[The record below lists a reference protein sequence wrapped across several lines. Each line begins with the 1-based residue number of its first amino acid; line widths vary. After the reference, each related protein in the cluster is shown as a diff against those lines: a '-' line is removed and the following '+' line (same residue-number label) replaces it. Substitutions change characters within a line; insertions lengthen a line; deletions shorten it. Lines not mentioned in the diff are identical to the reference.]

1 MDNIQDIL
9 EEKHYTLKELQELQ
23 AIFKNDTNP
32 ANALGTNVAH
42 GLEAGGHPF
51 AGLWTTP
58 GPRPDMW
65 STLVRM
71 TTLASMLVRTQTTR
85 TEREE
90 FEVFTGVKD
99 GTGANAVNACDPAP
113 KAGLAKGCIQRAFF
127 GRIRM
132 DTDTNDLSALGGYV
146 NYADYDRNIVNLV
159 MQQNK
164 FVPDVLQNATNPNSQ
179 EFMQLFTA
187 GIQLERVVEQVL
199 FQGVNTVADGASTFK
214 GISREWDGFDTQI
227 GVGKVDARTNIAC
240 PAVDS
245 LVSSWGS
252 ALLSASILG
261 PNSVSYNFVEVL
273 TEMWHV
279 LNTRSDEMG
288 MSPTQWILVMHPDM
302 FRAVTR
308 VWGCIYITSGCTTAS
323 VGSPN
328 NMDAASQKRM
338 TDDMFDNKFLWMD
351 GQRVPVVLSRG
362 MANTQVGNG
371 FRGDIYFIP
380 LQSLGIQTTYLEFF
394 DLANPVASGFAGV
407 LGAPTNYRTTNGGAF
422 WMGRLDT
429 PPCIQYRLGARPRL
443 IMRTPWLAA
452 RLTNVVYRNY
462 LYTNDPLPGTTYHFD
477 GGTDQR
483 YSPTLF

>member
-9 EEKHYTLKELQELQ
+9 EEKQYTLAELKELMQVL
-23 AIFKNDTNP
+23 KHDTNP
-32 ANALGTNVAH
+32 ANALGTNVSH
-42 GLEAGGHPF
+42 GLESGGHPY

-65 STLVRM
+65 STMVRM
-71 TTLASMLVRTQTTR
+71 TTLASMLVRPQPTR
-85 TEREE
+85 IEREE

-99 GTGANAVNACDPAP
+99 ATGSNAVNVCDPAP
-113 KAGLAKGCIQRAFF
+113 KAGLPKGCIQRAYF
-127 GRIRM
+127 GRIRL
-132 DTDTNDLSALGGYV
+132 DTDTNDLSTLGGYL
-146 NYADYDRNIVNLV
+146 NFADYDRNIVNLM

-164 FVPDVLQNATNPNSQ
+164 FIPDVLANATNPNSQ

-199 FQGVNTVADGASTFK
+199 FQGVNTVADGQSTFK
-214 GISREWDGFDTQI
+214 GISREWDGFDTLI
-227 GVGKVDARTNIAC
+227 GVGKVDARTNVAC
-240 PAVDS
+240 QGVDS
-245 LVSSWGS
+245 LISSWGS
-252 ALLSASILG
+252 NLTSASITG
-261 PNSVSYNFVEVL
+261 PNGVSYNFVEVL
-273 TEMWHV
+273 TEMWHI
-279 LNTRSDEMG
+279 LNRRSDEMG

-308 VWGCIYITSGCTTAS
+308 QWGCLYVTTGCATAS
-323 VGSPN
+323 ASTPN

-338 TDDMFDNKFLWMD
+338 TDEMFEGKFLWMD

-362 MANTQVGNG
+362 MANTQVANG

-380 LQSLGIQTTYLEFF
+380 LQSMGIQTTYLEFF
-394 DLANPVASGFAGV
+394 DLSNPVATSFNNV
-407 LGAPTNYRTTNGGAF
+407 VPTGNYRTLNNGAF
-422 WMGRLDT
+422 WIGKLET

-443 IMRTPWLAA
+443 VMRTPWLAA

-462 LYTNDPLPGTTYHFD
+462 LYTNDPLPGTAYHFD
-477 GGTDQR
+477 GGQDQR